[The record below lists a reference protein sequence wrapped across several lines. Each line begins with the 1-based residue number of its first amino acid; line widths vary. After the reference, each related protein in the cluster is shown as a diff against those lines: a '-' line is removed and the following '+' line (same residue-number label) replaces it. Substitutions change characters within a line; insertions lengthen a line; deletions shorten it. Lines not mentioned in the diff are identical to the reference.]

1 MRASRLLSLLL
12 SLALLAGFVTAPVV
26 AQPAAPGAT
35 VRPSGGANV
44 AAGFAN
50 VFYVPGK
57 VITCVGSGILWVAIL
72 GITFGTL
79 YEDATQVVAGG
90 CGGKWTV
97 QGRDVEP
104 ALQSAQSAAP

>member
-12 SLALLAGFVTAPVV
+12 SLVLLAGFVTAPVV

-57 VITCVGSGILWVAIL
+57 ALTCAGSGVLWVVIL
-72 GITFGTL
+72 GVSFGTL
-79 YEDATQVVAGG
+79 YEDATQVVASG

-97 QGRDVEP
+97 QGRDLEP
-104 ALQSAQSAAP
+104 VLQSAAP

>member
-1 MRASRLLSLLL
+1 MRATRLLALLL
-12 SLALLAGFVTAPVV
+12 SLTLLAGVLPAPVA
-26 AQPAAPGAT
+26 AQTSAPPDT
-35 VRPSGGANV
+35 VQRSSGDADV

-57 VITCVGSGILWVAIL
+57 ALTCVGSAILWVAIMAVTV
-72 GITFGTL
+72 GFN
-79 YEDATQVVAGG
+79 YEDATHIAAGG

-104 ALQSAQSAAP
+104 AIQSAAP

>member
-1 MRASRLLSLLL
+1 MRATRLLSLLL
-12 SLALLAGFVTAPVV
+12 SLALLAGFVTAPVG
-26 AQPAAPGAT
+26 AQPSAPVAT
-35 VRPSGGANV
+35 VQPPSGGASV

-57 VITCVGSGILWVAIL
+57 AITCAGSAVLWVAIL
-72 GITFGTL
+72 AITFGAL
-79 YEDATQVVAGG
+79 YEDATHIASGG

-104 ALQSAQSAAP
+104 ALQSAAP

>member
-1 MRASRLLSLLL
+1 MRATRLLSLLL
-12 SLALLAGFVTAPVV
+12 SLALLAGFVPAPVV
-26 AQPAAPGAT
+26 AQPSAPGAT
-35 VRPSGGANV
+35 VQPPSEGAHV

-57 VITCVGSGILWVAIL
+57 ALTCAGSAVLWVAIL

-79 YEDATQVVAGG
+79 YEDATHVVAGG

-97 QGRDVEP
+97 HGRDVQP
-104 ALQSAQSAAP
+104 ALQSAAP

>member
-1 MRASRLLSLLL
+1 MHATRFLSLLL
-12 SLALLAGFVTAPVV
+12 SLALLAGFVTTPVV
-26 AQPAAPGAT
+26 AQPSAPAAT
-35 VRPSGGANV
+35 VQPSGDANV

-57 VITCVGSGILWVAIL
+57 AITCVGTAVLWVAIL
-72 GITFGTL
+72 GITLGAL
-79 YEDATQVVAGG
+79 YEDATHIAAGG

-104 ALQSAQSAAP
+104 AIQSAAP

>member
-1 MRASRLLSLLL
+1 MRAPRLLSLLL
-12 SLALLAGFVTAPVV
+12 ALTLVAGFVPAPVV
-26 AQPAAPGAT
+26 AQSSAPAATQP
-35 VRPSGGANV
+35 PSGAANV

-57 VITCVGSGILWVAIL
+57 ALTCAGSAVLWVAIL
-72 GITFGTL
+72 GITFGAL

-97 QGRDVEP
+97 HGRDLQP
-104 ALQSAQSAAP
+104 ALQSAAP

>member
-1 MRASRLLSLLL
+1 MRAPRLLSLLL
-12 SLALLAGFVTAPVV
+12 ALTLLAGFVPAPVV
-26 AQPAAPGAT
+26 AQSSAPGAT
-35 VRPSGGANV
+35 VQRPSGAANV

-57 VITCVGSGILWVAIL
+57 TLTCAGSAVLWVAIL
-72 GITFGTL
+72 GITFGAL

-97 QGRDVEP
+97 HGRDLQP
-104 ALQSAQSAAP
+104 ALRSAAP

>member
-1 MRASRLLSLLL
+1 MGAPPLSPRLLFPG
-12 SLALLAGFVTAPVV
+12 LLAGFVTAPVV
-26 AQPAAPGAT
+26 DQPSAPGAA
-35 VRPSGGANV
+35 VQPSGGANV

-57 VITCVGSGILWVAIL
+57 VITCVGSAALWVAIL

-104 ALQSAQSAAP
+104 ALQSAAP